1 MKRTKA
7 EIPWNELPEVD
18 RIFIQTFVAN
28 GFNVKD
34 AYALTHPN
42 VADFGANAYKYKKR
56 LQTHIDD
63 YLKSRYDELNICAD
77 HVLLQLAD
85 IAFSA
90 KEDEIYNTAA
100 KLKAL
105 DLMQKQMGLQTKN
118 QNINADVKGAVTI
131 IDDYGTESNTNQ

>member
-28 GFNVKD
+28 GFNVRE

-42 VADFGANAYKYKKR
+42 VADSSANAWKYKKR
-56 LQTHIDD
+56 LQKHIDD

-105 DLMQKQMGLQTKN
+105 DLMQKQMGLQSKTTN
-118 QNINADVKGAVTI
+118 LNAEVTGAVTI
-131 IDDYGTESNTNQ
+131 IDDYGTTDKDK